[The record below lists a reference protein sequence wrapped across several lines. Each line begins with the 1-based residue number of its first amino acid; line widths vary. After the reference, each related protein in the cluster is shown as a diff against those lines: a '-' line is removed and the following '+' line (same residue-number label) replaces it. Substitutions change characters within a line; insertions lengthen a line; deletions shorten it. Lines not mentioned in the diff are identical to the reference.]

1 MNKNV
6 KRRDKILFGSADVD
20 YKFGGIEHFRGID
33 CDTLEQLLEEDF
45 IDPEE
50 CQNCSPSTEE
60 FFEFMKRHPEF
71 TAHGYAVSPKRSD
84 YRITIEGIE
93 SDEDCNNQEVLE
105 DFIGL
110 CRFADE
116 FCIHPPYAWW
126 D

>member
-6 KRRDKILFGSADVD
+6 KRRDEILFGTADID
-20 YKFGGIEHFRGID
+20 YKFGGTQYFRGID
-33 CDTLEQLLEEDF
+33 CNILEQLLEEDF

-60 FFEFMKRHPEF
+60 FFEFMKKHPEF
-71 TAHGYAVSPKRSD
+71 TAHGYAVSPDRSD

-93 SDEDCNNQEVLE
+93 ADEDCNNQEALE